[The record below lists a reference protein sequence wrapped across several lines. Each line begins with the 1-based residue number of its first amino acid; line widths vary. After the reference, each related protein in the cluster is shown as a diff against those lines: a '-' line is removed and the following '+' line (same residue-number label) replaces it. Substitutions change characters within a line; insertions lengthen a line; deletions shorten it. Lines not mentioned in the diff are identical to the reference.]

1 MSDYNL
7 AQFRLPASVAAAS
20 AINHFAMNYNVAQLL
35 KEPVGAQ
42 RSFSFEE
49 TYTEFDAAGLPD
61 ADNPDADNPI
71 EYAAGSGLMVRTH
84 QGIWVRAAAR
94 VAVRQECS
102 RCLNAFGRSLSLEL
116 DEEYLPLVDIR
127 TGRRTEPPD
136 DWLGLSI
143 DDDHILKLDEAIRQS
158 AMTELPL
165 KPLCRP
171 DCGGICD
178 RCGADLNLAQ
188 CDCDDND
195 GDPRWAALRSL
206 IAAE

>member
-1 MSDYNL
+1 
-7 AQFRLPASVAAAS
+7 
-20 AINHFAMNYNVAQLL
+20 MNYNVAQLL
-35 KEPVGAQ
+35 KEPVGSQ

-49 TYTEFDAAGLPD
+49 TYTEFDTAEP
-61 ADNPDADNPI
+61 PDADNPI
-71 EYAAGSGLMVRTH
+71 RYAAAVGKMVRTH
-84 QGIWVRAAAR
+84 QGIWVQAAAS

-102 RCLNAFGRSLSLEL
+102 RCLNAFGRSLLLEL

-127 TGRRTEPPD
+127 TGRRIEPPD

-143 DDDHILKLDEAIRQS
+143 DDDHILNLDEALRQS

-165 KPLCRP
+165 KPLCRT

-178 RCGADLNLAQ
+178 RCGVDRNRTQ
-188 CDCDDND
+188 CDCNDDA

-206 IAAE
+206 IAAD